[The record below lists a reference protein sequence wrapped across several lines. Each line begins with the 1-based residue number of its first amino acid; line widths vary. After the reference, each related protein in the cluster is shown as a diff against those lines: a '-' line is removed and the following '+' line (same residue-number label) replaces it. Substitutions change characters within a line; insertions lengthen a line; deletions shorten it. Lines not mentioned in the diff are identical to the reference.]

1 MPQQNRNQ
9 VFDGQGNLLS
19 ETVVQVPVRVVSDA
33 DLAQVKQTLK
43 TMMRTFFPG
52 GVPTGT
58 PTAAQQRNWSIAMTT
73 ALRYLYNEMDNE

>member
-1 MPQQNRNQ
+1 MPRQDRNQ
-9 VFDGQGNLLS
+9 TFNQQGQMIS
-19 ETVVQVPVRVVSDA
+19 ETIVQVPLPAVSPA

-43 TMMRTFFPG
+43 AMMQTFYPA

>member
-1 MPQQNRNQ
+1 MM
-9 VFDGQGNLLS
+9 
-19 ETVVQVPVRVVSDA
+19 VQ
-33 DLAQVKQTLK
+33 
-43 TMMRTFFPG
+43 TFYPG

>member
-1 MPQQNRNQ
+1 MAKTVFDE

-19 ETVVQVPVRVVSDA
+19 ITPRIAPEPVISDA
-33 DLAQVKQTLK
+33 DYQQARQTLK